1 MNDDAPEENKL
12 VTPPPP
18 REPWLRQHS
27 LTFITITITST
38 TLILTVFNLFFR
50 NPTSMDFVKK
60 LAVGTNISSIAIAN
74 AIPYKVTKTPS
85 GVIRTYCNPE
95 MFSSIFLDDQS
106 NITAF
111 FVISRTTGFKP
122 IFGPTGKKLGT
133 FTFKD
138 ARSDAPG
145 QAEVYDFRSIE
156 YAEVFEDSSK
166 QNHWT
171 PAFLYYSRAAAPF
184 SGTVPDTTSFTGSF
198 PSEAQAKMR
207 GEIYP
212 NGFAFG
218 RDFFDD
224 NKHIVHFPD
233 HHDFDETMC
242 Q

>member
-133 FTFKD
+133 FT
-138 ARSDAPG
+138 
-145 QAEVYDFRSIE
+145 
-156 YAEVFEDSSK
+156 
-166 QNHWT
+166 
-171 PAFLYYSRAAAPF
+171 
-184 SGTVPDTTSFTGSF
+184 
-198 PSEAQAKMR
+198 
-207 GEIYP
+207 
-212 NGFAFG
+212 
-218 RDFFDD
+218 
-224 NKHIVHFPD
+224 
-233 HHDFDETMC
+233 
-242 Q
+242 